1 MDAQPPP
8 PRDAAAAVSLA
19 RPLSLQVD
27 LTAGTNSTLPVENLS
42 NIKVLALN
50 PAGTLLLSF
59 DEVRV
64 PTPAARPPCSP
75 TPARTGA
82 RCS

>member
-1 MDAQPPP
+1 
-8 PRDAAAAVSLA
+8 
-19 RPLSLQVD
+19 
-27 LTAGTNSTLPVENLS
+27 VENLS